1 MRSADLTARW
11 NIRVTGCRHRRRIAL
26 TDHAGEVLAKLAMPR
41 RKRRRRRK
49 PGTATGADGTEWT
62 LQYAKGDRVEVRS
75 GGLVVAT
82 AEVPTL
88 EVGGRRHRLKLRD
101 EGPRSATAV
110 PWDGGRPALRVRAD
124 LGHRNPW
131 ATLYVD
137 PDLEQPLPAALAL
150 SYLLLAMD
158 ANEESCCAEAL
169 CELLTSW

>member
-11 NIRVTGCRHRRRIAL
+11 HIQVTGCRHRRRIAL
-26 TDHAGEVLAKLAMPR
+26 TDHAGEVLAKLTMPR

-49 PGTATGADGTEWT
+49 PGRATGADGAEWT

-88 EVGGRRHRLKLRD
+88 EVGGRRLRLNLRD

-124 LGHRNPW
+124 LGQRHPW
-131 ATLYVD
+131 ATLHVD
-137 PDLEQPLPAALAL
+137 PDLEHSLPAALAL

-158 ANEESCCAEAL
+158 ANEETGCGEVL
-169 CELLTSW
+169 CDFLASA